1 MVRIGTANS
10 FNGVTTAIMSK
21 LVDQVAAQNQVTT
34 GKIAADLAGYGGK
47 AQTLAANNT
56 FRAKTESSISV
67 LEDLGR
73 QLDAQDL
80 YMTKALDSVAAAKQ
94 SVLSAVGLASG
105 VNLLS
110 ELQIQFGNIVAALNG
125 QHEGRYLFS
134 GSKFD
139 TKPVNVVNLA
149 DLGAVTVASVF
160 QNDDLAQ
167 TSQFDGS
174 STIKVGFL
182 ASDLGTS
189 LMTAFKNIQ
198 DYVNANGDFSDP
210 LTAAQNT
217 FLTSQIAIFDGARLD
232 LTNQVGRN
240 GQLNA
245 NVQTNLFAQN
255 KRRDFYDNVIGDV
268 SDVNE
273 AEAISK
279 VQRAQAA
286 VQASTEVFNA
296 LKSSSLLNFLR

>member
-1 MVRIGTANS
+1 M
-10 FNGVTTAIMSK
+10 
-21 LVDQVAAQNQVTT
+21 
-34 GKIAADLAGYGGK
+34 
-47 AQTLAANNT
+47 
-56 FRAKTESSISV
+56 
-67 LEDLGR
+67 
-73 QLDAQDL
+73 
-80 YMTKALDSVAAAKQ
+80 
-94 SVLSAVGLASG
+94 
-105 VNLLS
+105 
-110 ELQIQFGNIVAALNG
+110 
-125 QHEGRYLFS
+125 FS

-139 TKPVNVVNLA
+139 TKPVNVANLA

-167 TSQFDGS
+167 TSQFDGA

-182 ASDLGTS
+182 ASDLGTGI
-189 LMTAFKNIQ
+189 MTAFKNIQ
-198 DYVNANGDFSDP
+198 DYVIANGDFSDP

-217 FLTSQIAIFDGARLD
+217 FLTSQIAIFDAARLD

-245 NVQTNLFAQN
+245 NVQTNLVAQN